1 MAEKAKDKDVRQGV
15 TLGFQGGG
23 ALALKL
29 TDKDAS
35 ALLTALPKGEWY
47 EVDDVE
53 GSVRVD
59 LAQVI
64 YVRTESAEHR
74 VGFGL
79 S

>member
-15 TLGFQGGG
+15 SLGFQGGG

-29 TDKDAS
+29 TDKDVS

-47 EVDDVE
+47 EADDVD
-53 GSVRVD
+53 GSVRIN
-59 LAQVI
+59 LSQVV

>member
-1 MAEKAKDKDVRQGV
+1 MPAKDKDQRHGV

-29 TDKDAS
+29 TQKDTA
-35 ALLTALPKGEWY
+35 ALLDALAKGDWHEA
-47 EVDDVE
+47 DDLE
-53 GSVRVD
+53 GPVRVN
-59 LAQVI
+59 LAQVV

-79 S
+79 G